1 VRMVKINIDESPEIA
16 QQMRIQSI
24 PAVYAFKDGRPVDG
38 FVGAL
43 PESQIKQF
51 ITRLGGAAGPSPIQE
66 ALEMA
71 KEALAADDAGSAAG
85 IYGQILQQEPDN
97 IDATAGL
104 ARCAVLRKEFA
115 RAHEL
120 LDRVPAAQAGHADI
134 AAARAALDLA
144 EAGDKASGA
153 LGELRARLAADPRD
167 HQARLDLATALFSA
181 GEREAAVDELLDI
194 VKRDRQWNEQA
205 ARKQLVKFFEAMG
218 PTDPLTLAAR
228 RRLSSILFS

>member
-85 IYGQILQQEPDN
+85 IYSQILQQEPGN

-120 LDRVPAAQAGHADI
+120 LDRVPAAQAGNADV
-134 AAARAALDLA
+134 AAQRTPLDLA

-153 LGELRARLAADPRD
+153 LDELRARLVADPRD